1 MPPPFLLHLLWK
13 GSQAC
18 DLGWAGRR
26 TLSWSKPSNKQ
37 KNYTTCYFR
46 ESSDVLHFLRWGNW
60 DVLKD
65 HSKQKQE
72 IKDKSK
78 PKHHVSS
85 LLAWLYEAPLSP
97 LARGLPLHMPD
108 EVTTAGDRI
117 FSGKRGW
124 KFAGLCPGEKL
135 SNLLC
140 KRHVGQELGA
150 VQEEHLKPHTSTKQG
165 RPISRE

>member
-1 MPPPFLLHLLWK
+1 M
-13 GSQAC
+13 
-18 DLGWAGRR
+18 
-26 TLSWSKPSNKQ
+26 
-37 KNYTTCYFR
+37 
-46 ESSDVLHFLRWGNW
+46 
-60 DVLKD
+60 LKD

-97 LARGLPLHMPD
+97 LARALLLHMSD

-124 KFAGLCPGEKL
+124 
-135 SNLLC
+135 
-140 KRHVGQELGA
+140 
-150 VQEEHLKPHTSTKQG
+150 
-165 RPISRE
+165 